1 MFISDLFEG
10 VVSQDLLGVIRILS
24 SKKWFSIEQYNF
36 CLKNLSFGD
45 YESSDRPQSVPT
57 KLKDKKLAG
66 KACSIW
72 LHMRYF
78 PLVVRMFVKDSDEL
92 VERLT
97 SSDFQEYE
105 YVLLDE
111 LIINY
116 LNERKVVA
124 EMFPNLMGS
133 PKPELHYLTHYPQT
147 VKLYGHWPPMEY

>member
-1 MFISDLFEG
+1 MH
-10 VVSQDLLGVIRILS
+10 
-24 SKKWFSIEQYNF
+24 
-36 CLKNLSFGD
+36 
-45 YESSDRPQSVPT
+45 VPT
-57 KLKDKKLAG
+57 PNKLKDKKLAK

-72 LHMRYF
+72 LHMRYS

-111 LIINY
+111 LIIDY

-133 PKPELHYLTHYPQT
+133 PI
-147 VKLYGHWPPMEY
+147 